1 MFSIHSSLMLNVI
14 CLENLKTYLEELGY
28 APDDISEIISAYTSI
43 IPLLSK
49 ISLRIYKDR
58 DK

>member
-1 MFSIHSSLMLNVI
+1 MLNVI